1 MDSFTFM
8 VNQLMIGVQSRPT
21 PQAQSIAERIVAEY
35 LLSGYDISTSVVH
48 RAVDQMAVDYA
59 AV

>member
-1 MDSFTFM
+1 MDQFTFM

-21 PQAQSIAERIVAEY
+21 PQAQSIAERIVGGY
-35 LLSGYDISTSVVH
+35 LLNGYEISTSVIH
-48 RAVDQMAVDYA
+48 KAVDQSAVDYA